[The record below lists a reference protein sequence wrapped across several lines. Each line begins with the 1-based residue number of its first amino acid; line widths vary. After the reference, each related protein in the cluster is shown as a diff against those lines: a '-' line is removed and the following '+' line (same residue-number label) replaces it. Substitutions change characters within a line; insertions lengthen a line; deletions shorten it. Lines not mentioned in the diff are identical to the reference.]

1 MKNKPSAYMTGLI
14 CSIVLAFAF
23 IPCAVIATGG
33 KDIPEF
39 SDRDIILFVIFMSC
53 IVLALVASFFFAIK
67 YSHSTASP
75 EVLER
80 RKQLNR
86 QKAKENRGV
95 FLLAASAIAITIA
108 LMFAGTSLNGTLLPA
123 GGRTKSIIPLLA
135 ALILVPVI
143 PAAAGRIA
151 VLFYIKKLNSMSIA
165 DCNTFFVSHRD
176 EAEKTAAAKLKKL
189 LRIKA
194 ASDIYAVITGMCG
207 CAAAFLSPCIIMIKP
222 VYYPVIALSFILIL
236 SALSRIRPIKR
247 DEFSDYKFPELTPDE
262 YPALNALAVR
272 AAEKIGCRKK
282 IRIFGTLGCNAGIC
296 EVRTEYSVQLGMTLL
311 TLLSEE
317 ELYAVLLHEFAHVA
331 PGMHLAYKVNRYS
344 ARLESTVGDSI
355 YLSVAKQMFLLPD
368 SIYSFEH
375 LLYSYASSVI
385 SESNA
390 DRAMLCCG
398 SKERVAS
405 ALLKLYYS
413 DMDEWESDTREGNN
427 SYEHEELPHDFLRS
441 MIAETEKHID
451 ERRDAWNEY
460 ARVEILANN
469 ATHPTLRMR
478 LDALGVTDYCAGDS
492 SKSPALDSECQKAI
506 LLLEKKIYDEISPT
520 YAETRQ
526 RFYLD
531 PLAKV
536 EAWEA
541 AGKPL
546 IAEEYGD
553 IVNALLAL
561 CRINDLMEL
570 CDRAIKELP
579 DSAALYA
586 YFIRGSQLLHSF
598 DPAGIELMYHAVE
611 NNINFIDEGM
621 EMIGTFCCITG
632 RKEELEHY
640 RSRVVELAQ
649 KQHDEYDRIN
659 YIGKNDRLSA
669 EQLPDG
675 MLDGILAHIK
685 AADES
690 NIVEKIRLVRKTV
703 SDDFFSSMF
712 IIEFIQDADED
723 AVGNVMH
730 KTFMYLDTC
739 SDWQFSLL
747 GYDDLDINAKKAV
760 NAIPGTVVYYRTA

>member
-1 MKNKPSAYMTGLI
+1 MTGLI

-611 NNINFIDEGM
+611 NNKNFIDEGM

-712 IIEFIQDADED
+712 IIEFIPDADED

>member
-586 YFIRGSQLLHSF
+586 YFIKGSQLLHSF

-611 NNINFIDEGM
+611 NNKNFIDEGM

-712 IIEFIQDADED
+712 IIEFIPDADED

>member
-1 MKNKPSAYMTGLI
+1 MKNKLSAYMTGLI

-67 YSHSTASP
+67 YSHATASP

-95 FLLAASAIAITIA
+95 FLLVASAVAITIA

-311 TLLSEE
+311 TLLSEK

-344 ARLESTVGDSI
+344 ARLEYTVGDSI

-460 ARVEILANN
+460 ARAEILANN

-478 LDALGVTDYCAGDS
+478 LDALGVTDYCADDS

-541 AGKPL
+541 AGQPL

-586 YFIRGSQLLHSF
+586 YFIKGSQLLHSF

-611 NNINFIDEGM
+611 NNKNFIDEGM
-621 EMIGTFCCITG
+621 AMIGTFCCITG

-712 IIEFIQDADED
+712 IIEFIPDADED

>member
-1 MKNKPSAYMTGLI
+1 MKNKRSAYMTGFI
-14 CSIVLAFAF
+14 CSFALAFAF

-39 SDRDIILFVIFMSC
+39 SDRDIMFFVIFMSC
-53 IVLALVASFFFAIK
+53 IVLAIVAAFFFAIK
-67 YSHSTASP
+67 YNRATVSP
-75 EVLER
+75 EER
-80 RKQLNR
+80 EKRKQLSR

-95 FLLAASAIAITIA
+95 FLLVASAVAITIA
-108 LMFAGTSLNGTLLPA
+108 LVVAGTSLNGASLP
-123 GGRTKSIIPLLA
+123 TKSVVPLLA
-135 ALILVPVI
+135 VLIPVPLILAV
-143 PAAAGRIA
+143 AGRIA
-151 VLFYIKKLNSMSIA
+151 VIFYVKRLSSMPVA
-165 DCNTFFVSHRD
+165 DFSTFLISHRD

-189 LRIKA
+189 LHIKM
-194 ASDIYAVITGMCG
+194 ASDIYAGIVGICG
-207 CAAAFLSPCIIMIKP
+207 CAAAFLSSCVITIKP
-222 VYYPVIALSFILIL
+222 LCYLVIALSFILIL
-236 SALSRIRPIKR
+236 SALSRIFPIKR
-247 DEFSDYKFPELTPDE
+247 DEFSDSHFPELTPDE

-282 IRIFGTLGCNAGIC
+282 IRIFGTIGCNAGIC
-296 EVRTEYSVQLGMTLL
+296 EERTEYSVQLGMTLL
-311 TLLSEE
+311 TLLSED

-331 PGMHLAYKVNRYS
+331 PGTHLAYKVNHYAAKLGTAS
-344 ARLESTVGDSI
+344 DDSVL
-355 YLSVAKQMFLLPD
+355 LSVARQMFLLPD

-390 DRAMLCCG
+390 DRAMLGCG

-460 ARVEILANN
+460 ARAEILANN

-506 LLLEKKIYDEISPT
+506 LLLEKKICDEISPT

-526 RFYLD
+526 HFYLD

-536 EAWEA
+536 EAWDE

-586 YFIRGSQLLHSF
+586 YFIKGSQLLHSF
-598 DPAGIELMYHAVE
+598 DPDGIELMYHAVE
-611 NNINFIDEGM
+611 NNKNYIDDGM
-621 EMIGTFCCITG
+621 DMIGTFCCITG

-640 RSRVVELAQ
+640 RSRVLELAQ
-649 KQHDEYDRIN
+649 KQHDEYDRIS

-685 AADES
+685 AADEN

-712 IIEFIQDADED
+712 IIEFIPDADED

>member
-586 YFIRGSQLLHSF
+586 YFIKGSQLLHSF

-611 NNINFIDEGM
+611 NNKNFIDEGM

-712 IIEFIQDADED
+712 IIEFIPDADED
-723 AVGNVMH
+723 ALGNVMH

>member
-67 YSHSTASP
+67 YSHATASP

-86 QKAKENRGV
+86 QKAKENRDV
-95 FLLAASAIAITIA
+95 FLLVASAAAITIA

-165 DCNTFFVSHRD
+165 DCNTFFVSHRN

-194 ASDIYAVITGMCG
+194 ASDIYAVIAGMCG

-355 YLSVAKQMFLLPD
+355 CLSVAKQMFLLPD

-460 ARVEILANN
+460 ARAEILANN

-586 YFIRGSQLLHSF
+586 YFIKGSQLLHSF

-611 NNINFIDEGM
+611 NNKNFIDEGM

-712 IIEFIQDADED
+712 IIEFIPDADED

>member
-247 DEFSDYKFPELTPDE
+247 DEFSDHKFPELTPDE

-586 YFIRGSQLLHSF
+586 YFIKGSQLLHSF

-712 IIEFIQDADED
+712 IIEFIPDADED
-723 AVGNVMH
+723 ALGNVMH

>member
-1 MKNKPSAYMTGLI
+1 MKNKLSAYMTGLI

-67 YSHSTASP
+67 YSHATASP

-95 FLLAASAIAITIA
+95 FLLVASAAAITIA

-165 DCNTFFVSHRD
+165 DCNTFFVSHRN

-194 ASDIYAVITGMCG
+194 ASDIYAVIAGMCG

-311 TLLSEE
+311 TLLSEK

-355 YLSVAKQMFLLPD
+355 CLSVAKQMFLLPD

-460 ARVEILANN
+460 ARAEILANN

-478 LDALGVTDYCAGDS
+478 LDALGVTDYCADDS

-586 YFIRGSQLLHSF
+586 YFIKGSQLLHSF

-611 NNINFIDEGM
+611 NNKNFIDEGM
-621 EMIGTFCCITG
+621 AMIGTFCCITG

-712 IIEFIQDADED
+712 IIEFIPDADED

>member
-1 MKNKPSAYMTGLI
+1 MKNKLSAYMTGLI

-67 YSHSTASP
+67 YSHATASP

-95 FLLAASAIAITIA
+95 FLLVASAAAITIA

-165 DCNTFFVSHRD
+165 DCNTFFVSHRN
-176 EAEKTAAAKLKKL
+176 ETEKTAAAKLKKL

-194 ASDIYAVITGMCG
+194 ASDIYAVIAGMCG

-344 ARLESTVGDSI
+344 SRLESTVGDSI

-385 SESNA
+385 SEFNA

-451 ERRDAWNEY
+451 ELRDAWNEY
-460 ARVEILANN
+460 ARAEILANN

-586 YFIRGSQLLHSF
+586 YFIKGSQLLHSF

-611 NNINFIDEGM
+611 NNKNFIDEGM

-712 IIEFIQDADED
+712 IIEFIPDADED

-747 GYDDLDINAKKAV
+747 GYDDLDINAKKTV

>member
-1 MKNKPSAYMTGLI
+1 MKNKLSAYMTGLI

-67 YSHSTASP
+67 YSHATASP

-95 FLLAASAIAITIA
+95 FLLVASAAAITIA

-165 DCNTFFVSHRD
+165 DCNTFFVSHRN

-194 ASDIYAVITGMCG
+194 ASDIYAVIAGMCG

-344 ARLESTVGDSI
+344 SRLESTVGDSI

-385 SESNA
+385 SEFNA

-460 ARVEILANN
+460 ARAEILANN

-586 YFIRGSQLLHSF
+586 YFIKGSQLLHSF

-611 NNINFIDEGM
+611 NNKNFIDEGM

-712 IIEFIQDADED
+712 IIEFIPDADED

>member
-67 YSHSTASP
+67 YSHATASP

-95 FLLAASAIAITIA
+95 FLLAASAAAITIA

-331 PGMHLAYKVNRYS
+331 PRMHLAYKVNRYS

-586 YFIRGSQLLHSF
+586 YFIKGSQLLHSF

-611 NNINFIDEGM
+611 NNKNFIDEGM

-712 IIEFIQDADED
+712 IIEFIPDADED

>member
-611 NNINFIDEGM
+611 NNKNFIDEGM

-712 IIEFIQDADED
+712 IIEFIPDADED

>member
-1 MKNKPSAYMTGLI
+1 MTGLI

-586 YFIRGSQLLHSF
+586 YFIKGSQLLHSF

-611 NNINFIDEGM
+611 NNKNFIDEGM

-712 IIEFIQDADED
+712 IIEFIPDADED

>member
-67 YSHSTASP
+67 YSHATASP

-95 FLLAASAIAITIA
+95 FLLVASAAAITIA

-194 ASDIYAVITGMCG
+194 ASDIYAVIAGMCG

-451 ERRDAWNEY
+451 ERGDAWNEY
-460 ARVEILANN
+460 ARAEILANN

-536 EAWEA
+536 EAWEE

-586 YFIRGSQLLHSF
+586 YFIKGSQLLHSF

-611 NNINFIDEGM
+611 NNKNFIDDGM

-712 IIEFIQDADED
+712 IIEFIPDADED

>member
-67 YSHSTASP
+67 YSHATASP

-95 FLLAASAIAITIA
+95 FLLVASAVAITIA
-108 LMFAGTSLNGTLLPA
+108 LVVAGTSLNGATLP
-123 GGRTKSIIPLLA
+123 TKSVIFLLA
-135 ALILVPVI
+135 VLIPVPLILAV
-143 PAAAGRIA
+143 AGRIA

-344 ARLESTVGDSI
+344 SRLESTVGDSI

-586 YFIRGSQLLHSF
+586 YFIKGSQLLHSF

-611 NNINFIDEGM
+611 NNKNFIDEGM

-712 IIEFIQDADED
+712 IIEFIPDADED

>member
-1 MKNKPSAYMTGLI
+1 MTGLI

-67 YSHSTASP
+67 YSHATASP

-95 FLLAASAIAITIA
+95 FLLVASAVAITIA

-311 TLLSEE
+311 TLLSEK

-344 ARLESTVGDSI
+344 ARLEYTVGDSI

-460 ARVEILANN
+460 ARAEILANN

-478 LDALGVTDYCAGDS
+478 LDALGVTDYCADDS

-541 AGKPL
+541 AGQPL

-586 YFIRGSQLLHSF
+586 YFIKGSQLLHSF

-611 NNINFIDEGM
+611 NNKNFIDEGM
-621 EMIGTFCCITG
+621 AMIGTFCCITG

-712 IIEFIQDADED
+712 IIEFIPDADED

>member
-95 FLLAASAIAITIA
+95 FLLVASAATITIA

-207 CAAAFLSPCIIMIKP
+207 CAAAFLSPCMIMIKP

-344 ARLESTVGDSI
+344 SRLESTVGDSI

-586 YFIRGSQLLHSF
+586 YFIKGSQLLHSF

-611 NNINFIDEGM
+611 NNKNFIDEGM
-621 EMIGTFCCITG
+621 AMIGTFCCITG

-712 IIEFIQDADED
+712 IIEFIPDADED

>member
-1 MKNKPSAYMTGLI
+1 MKNKLSAYMTGLI

-67 YSHSTASP
+67 YSHATASP

-95 FLLAASAIAITIA
+95 FLLVASAAAITIA

-143 PAAAGRIA
+143 PTAAGRIA

-194 ASDIYAVITGMCG
+194 ASDIYAVIAGMCG

-247 DEFSDYKFPELTPDE
+247 DEFSDYKFPELTPYE

-311 TLLSEE
+311 TLLSEK

-344 ARLESTVGDSI
+344 SRLESTVGDSI

-460 ARVEILANN
+460 ARAEILANN

-586 YFIRGSQLLHSF
+586 YFIKGSQLLHSF

-611 NNINFIDEGM
+611 NNKNFIDEGM

-712 IIEFIQDADED
+712 IIEFIPDADED

>member
-33 KDIPEF
+33 NDIPEF

-67 YSHSTASP
+67 YSHATASP

-95 FLLAASAIAITIA
+95 FLLVASAAAITIA

-143 PAAAGRIA
+143 PAATGRIA

-194 ASDIYAVITGMCG
+194 ASDIYAVIAGMCG

-236 SALSRIRPIKR
+236 SALSRIRLIKR

-296 EVRTEYSVQLGMTLL
+296 EVRTEYSVKLGMTLL

-413 DMDEWESDTREGNN
+413 DMDEWESDTRERNN

-531 PLAKV
+531 PLAEV

-586 YFIRGSQLLHSF
+586 YFIKGSQLLHSF

-611 NNINFIDEGM
+611 NNNNFIDEGM

-659 YIGKNDRLSA
+659 YIGKNDRLSS

-675 MLDGILAHIK
+675 MLDCILAHIK

-712 IIEFIQDADED
+712 IIEFIPDADED

>member
-1 MKNKPSAYMTGLI
+1 
-14 CSIVLAFAF
+14 
-23 IPCAVIATGG
+23 
-33 KDIPEF
+33 
-39 SDRDIILFVIFMSC
+39 
-53 IVLALVASFFFAIK
+53 
-67 YSHSTASP
+67 
-75 EVLER
+75 
-80 RKQLNR
+80 
-86 QKAKENRGV
+86 
-95 FLLAASAIAITIA
+95 
-108 LMFAGTSLNGTLLPA
+108 
-123 GGRTKSIIPLLA
+123 
-135 ALILVPVI
+135 
-143 PAAAGRIA
+143 
-151 VLFYIKKLNSMSIA
+151 
-165 DCNTFFVSHRD
+165 
-176 EAEKTAAAKLKKL
+176 
-189 LRIKA
+189 
-194 ASDIYAVITGMCG
+194 
-207 CAAAFLSPCIIMIKP
+207 
-222 VYYPVIALSFILIL
+222 
-236 SALSRIRPIKR
+236 
-247 DEFSDYKFPELTPDE
+247 
-262 YPALNALAVR
+262 
-272 AAEKIGCRKK
+272 
-282 IRIFGTLGCNAGIC
+282 
-296 EVRTEYSVQLGMTLL
+296 MTLL

-611 NNINFIDEGM
+611 NNKNFIDEGM

-712 IIEFIQDADED
+712 IIEFIPDADED

>member
-67 YSHSTASP
+67 YSHATASP

-95 FLLAASAIAITIA
+95 FLLVASAIAITIA

-194 ASDIYAVITGMCG
+194 ASDIYAVIAGMCG
-207 CAAAFLSPCIIMIKP
+207 CAAAFLSPCIVMIKP

-311 TLLSEE
+311 TLLSEK

-331 PGMHLAYKVNRYS
+331 PGMHLTYKVNRYS

-570 CDRAIKELP
+570 CDHAIKELP

-586 YFIRGSQLLHSF
+586 YFIKGSQLLHSF

-611 NNINFIDEGM
+611 NNKNFIDEGM

-712 IIEFIQDADED
+712 IIEFIPDADED

>member
-1 MKNKPSAYMTGLI
+1 MTGLI

-95 FLLAASAIAITIA
+95 FLLVASAATITIA

-207 CAAAFLSPCIIMIKP
+207 CAAAFLSPCMIMIKP

-344 ARLESTVGDSI
+344 SRLESTVGDSI

-586 YFIRGSQLLHSF
+586 YFIKGSQLLHSF

-611 NNINFIDEGM
+611 NNKNFIDEGM

-712 IIEFIQDADED
+712 IIEFIPDADED

>member
-1 MKNKPSAYMTGLI
+1 MTGLI

-151 VLFYIKKLNSMSIA
+151 VLFDIKKLNSMSIA

-611 NNINFIDEGM
+611 NNKNFIDEGM

-712 IIEFIQDADED
+712 IIEFIPDADED

>member
-712 IIEFIQDADED
+712 IIEFIPDADED

>member
-53 IVLALVASFFFAIK
+53 IVLSLVASFFFAIK
-67 YSHSTASP
+67 YSHATASP

-95 FLLAASAIAITIA
+95 FLLVASAAAITIA

-344 ARLESTVGDSI
+344 SRLESTVGDSI
-355 YLSVAKQMFLLPD
+355 CLSVAKQMFLLPD

-586 YFIRGSQLLHSF
+586 YFIKGSQLLHSF

-611 NNINFIDEGM
+611 NNKNFIDEGM

-712 IIEFIQDADED
+712 IIEFIPDADED

>member
-95 FLLAASAIAITIA
+95 FLLVASAATITIA

-207 CAAAFLSPCIIMIKP
+207 CAAAFLSPCMIMIKP

-344 ARLESTVGDSI
+344 SRLESTVGDSI

-451 ERRDAWNEY
+451 ERGDAWNEY

-526 RFYLD
+526 HFYLD

-586 YFIRGSQLLHSF
+586 YFIKGSQLLHSF

-611 NNINFIDEGM
+611 NNKNFIDEGM

-712 IIEFIQDADED
+712 IIEFVPDADED

>member
-1 MKNKPSAYMTGLI
+1 MTGLI

-80 RKQLNR
+80 HKQLNR

-611 NNINFIDEGM
+611 NNKNFIDEGM

-712 IIEFIQDADED
+712 IIEFIPDADED

>member
-95 FLLAASAIAITIA
+95 FLLVASAATITIA

-207 CAAAFLSPCIIMIKP
+207 CAAAFLSPCMIMIKP

-344 ARLESTVGDSI
+344 SRLESTVGDSI

-586 YFIRGSQLLHSF
+586 YFIKGSQLLHSF

-611 NNINFIDEGM
+611 NNKNFIDEGM

-712 IIEFIQDADED
+712 IIEFIPDADED

>member
-67 YSHSTASP
+67 YSHATASP

-95 FLLAASAIAITIA
+95 FLLVASAIAITIA

-194 ASDIYAVITGMCG
+194 ASDIYAVIAGMCG

-611 NNINFIDEGM
+611 NNKNFIDEGM

-712 IIEFIQDADED
+712 IIEFIPDADED

>member
-1 MKNKPSAYMTGLI
+1 MKNKLSAYMTGLI

-67 YSHSTASP
+67 YSHATASP

-80 RKQLNR
+80 RKQMNR

-95 FLLAASAIAITIA
+95 FLLVASAAAITIA

-344 ARLESTVGDSI
+344 SRLESTVGDSI
-355 YLSVAKQMFLLPD
+355 CLSVAKQMFLLPD

-385 SESNA
+385 SEFNA

-460 ARVEILANN
+460 ARAEILANN

-586 YFIRGSQLLHSF
+586 YFIKGSQLLHSF

-611 NNINFIDEGM
+611 NNKNFIDEGM

-712 IIEFIQDADED
+712 IIEFIPDADED

>member
-67 YSHSTASP
+67 YSHATASP

-95 FLLAASAIAITIA
+95 FLLVASAAAITIA

-344 ARLESTVGDSI
+344 SRLESTVGDSI

-460 ARVEILANN
+460 ARAEILANN

-586 YFIRGSQLLHSF
+586 YFIKGSQLLHSF

-611 NNINFIDEGM
+611 NNKNFIDDGM

-712 IIEFIQDADED
+712 IIEFIPNADED

>member
-67 YSHSTASP
+67 YSHATASP

-95 FLLAASAIAITIA
+95 FLLVASAIAITIA

-194 ASDIYAVITGMCG
+194 ASDIYAVIAGMCG

-586 YFIRGSQLLHSF
+586 YFIKGSQLLHSF

-611 NNINFIDEGM
+611 NNKNFIDEGM

-712 IIEFIQDADED
+712 IIEFIPDADED